1 MPVQITVRN
10 VPEEVRDRLA
20 ERAAAKRQSMQ
31 QYLLSEFE
39 QLAAHPSKEEVLAS
53 IREHKAAYNVEFS
66 IEEILEARDAD
77 RT

>member
-39 QLAAHPSKEEVLAS
+39 QLAAYPSHEEVLAS
-53 IREHKAAYNVEFS
+53 IREHKAFYKTKLS
-66 IEEILEARDAD
+66 IEEILADRDAD